1 MVIEAALLTSQMLR
15 FEFSNYVR
23 IIPTAYHATP
33 LGCGVGH
40 SRFGGTGNSFATLYA
55 AKDLAT
61 AFAETVIRDRFEG
74 QQMGQVVSVVLTVF
88 ILVPTFAPA
97 IGQAVLLFAPWQTLF
112 GVSTDIAGAKCFDEA
127 QAFSDMLYK
136 NLSIDGILYASRLTG
151 ENCIAIFDRAT
162 KSHLSATGVTPL
174 IQLAGMAEALQTL
187 NVQLIL

>member
-74 QQMGQVVSVVLTVF
+74 ISDRRLFINELSTRSAVS
-88 ILVPTFAPA
+88 
-97 IGQAVLLFAPWQTLF
+97 IGSAEALHLIDLRKGGCLKL